1 MSNRSMEHPNLNST
15 ASDHTDQRLINL
27 EIKAS
32 YTEDLL
38 DQLDAVI
45 VRQQQQID
53 LLISEITRLRQPVSE
68 TGVSATRNP
77 RDELP
82 PHY

>member
-1 MSNRSMEHPNLNST
+1 MSNSGMQYPPDIERRL
-15 ASDHTDQRLINL
+15 TDL

-32 YTEDLL
+32 FQEDLL
-38 DQLDAVI
+38 EELNQTVF
-45 VRQQQQID
+45 RQQQQID
-53 LLISEITRLRQPVSE
+53 LLMRDVLRLRQQIPEAGADVS
-68 TGVSATRNP
+68 GGA

>member
-1 MSNRSMEHPNLNST
+1 MENNIDPRIN
-15 ASDHTDQRLINL
+15 QRLTDL

-32 YTEDLL
+32 FTEDLF
-38 DQLDAVI
+38 DQLDQVV

-53 LLISEITRLRQPVSE
+53 LLIAEITRLRQQPAE
-68 TGVSATRNP
+68 NAGGQARNL

>member
-1 MSNRSMEHPNLNST
+1 MVSNRGMEH
-15 ASDHTDQRLINL
+15 HIDQRLTNL

-32 YTEDLL
+32 YTEDLF
-38 DQLDAVI
+38 DQLDKVV

-53 LLISEITRLRQPVSE
+53 LLIAEITRLRQQPAE
-68 TGVSATRNP
+68 NAGGMARNP

>member
-1 MSNRSMEHPNLNST
+1 MEHLNL
-15 ASDHTDQRLINL
+15 SDRTDQRLTNL

-45 VRQQQQID
+45 VRQQQYID

-68 TGVSATRNP
+68 TGVSAARNP
-77 RDELP
+77 RDEMP

>member
-1 MSNRSMEHPNLNST
+1 MENNI
-15 ASDHTDQRLINL
+15 DQRLTDL

-32 YTEDLL
+32 FTEDLF
-38 DQLDAVI
+38 DQLDKVV

-53 LLISEITRLRQPVSE
+53 LLIAEITRLRQQPAE
-68 TGVSATRNP
+68 NAGGMTRNP